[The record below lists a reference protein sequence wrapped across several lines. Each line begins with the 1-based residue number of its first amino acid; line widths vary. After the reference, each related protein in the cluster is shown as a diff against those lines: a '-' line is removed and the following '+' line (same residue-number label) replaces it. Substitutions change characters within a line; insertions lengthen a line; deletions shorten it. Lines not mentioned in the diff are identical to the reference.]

1 MNFLTV
7 NFVPPDKISRVNIA
21 ALRIKG
27 QVHRRAVRSCV
38 DKYFGSK
45 FRVDIHCGLRG
56 WLPSDQVGWDAKVHN
71 LVKTQSWM
79 TYTRKHIAYLSP
91 SSQLISSLCQHCIYI
106 YLYYNLSRKYIIE
119 CCLVNVNLHFDN
131 CFLLFTLFQFL
142 YHIIILFVLLFFFIE
157 LNLQGLSICVIH
169 KITQI

>member
-56 WLPSDQVGWDAKVHN
+56 WLPSDQVGQDAKVHD

-91 SSQLISSLCQHCIYI
+91 SSQLISSLCQHCIHI
-106 YLYYNLSRKYIIE
+106 YLYYNLSRKYIVE

-131 CFLLFTLFQFL
+131 FFFIIYPFL
-142 YHIIILFVLLFFFIE
+142 VLISYNYPLCSFIFFIE